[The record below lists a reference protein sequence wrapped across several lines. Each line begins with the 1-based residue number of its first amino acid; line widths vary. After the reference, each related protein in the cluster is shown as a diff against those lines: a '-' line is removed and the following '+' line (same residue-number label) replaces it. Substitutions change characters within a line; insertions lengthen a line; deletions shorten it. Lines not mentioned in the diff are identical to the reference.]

1 MKLCLD
7 NGEDSV
13 AGYAVNDTNRLRLSN
28 VFFVVVVFFFQQQV
42 YTSKNIEHKTM
53 DFSYPLPEV
62 SWLARL
68 VQWNIHILFGNKE
81 PSILLLAVATDG
93 PRACS

>member
-1 MKLCLD
+1 MGKIVWQVMQ
-7 NGEDSV
+7 SMIQ
-13 AGYAVNDTNRLRLSN
+13 NRLRLSN

-68 VQWNIHILFGNKE
+68 VQWNIHILFGNK
-81 PSILLLAVATDG
+81 LRT
-93 PRACS
+93 